1 MPRDK
6 EEREISSDR
15 EDMETASQSTDR
27 ILERINSMEGNLR
40 KDIRDVTKRV
50 DLLERRDKSRP
61 PPSKKRA
68 TESPIEWEDRRHE
81 DSESLPMPYWPPSDE
96 EEEDEEGHGTIP
108 TTTIKL
114 SEDNAKIVSAAF
126 QKALSLEERKRL
138 RKGFPCPEIQET
150 RCPRLDPIFKATSL
164 QKEVKTGDAELA
176 RVQALMHDPVAP
188 LIRLLHAC
196 DDVDTLI
203 SIDEAKEAV
212 VESIQLL
219 GNASVGLSRLRRKR
233 LLKSV
238 NPDIA
243 DLAEEEIFEEAAP
256 NLFGSGFEKKMKER
270 AESIKLLSAS
280 KSSRPTS
287 SSRHQFFQRGRPTA
301 PPRGGG
307 QANRGR
313 SWQKKPARK

>member
-6 EEREISSDR
+6 EREISLDH
-15 EDMETASQSTDR
+15 EDMETASQSADR
-27 ILERINSMEGNLR
+27 ILEHINSMEGNLR
-40 KDIRDVTKRV
+40 KDIRDVTERI

-68 TESPIEWEDRRHE
+68 TESPIEWKDRRHE

-96 EEEDEEGHGTIP
+96 EEEDEEGRGTIP
-108 TTTIKL
+108 VTTIRL
-114 SEDNAKIVSAAF
+114 SEDNAKILSAAF
-126 QKALSLEERKRL
+126 QKALSLEERKRP
-138 RKGFPCPEIQET
+138 RKGFPCPEIQEM
-150 RCPRLDPIFKATSL
+150 RCPRLNPIFKATSL
-164 QKEVKTGDAELA
+164 QKEVKTGDAKLA
-176 RVQALMHDPVAP
+176 RVQTLMHDPVAP
-188 LIRLLHAC
+188 LIRLLHTC
-196 DDVDTLI
+196 DDVDTPI

-219 GNASVGLSRLRRKR
+219 ENASVGLSRLQRKK

-243 DLAEEEIFEEAAP
+243 NLAEEEIFEEAAP
-256 NLFGSGFEKKMKER
+256 NLFGAGFEKKMKER

-307 QANRGR
+307 QVNRGR